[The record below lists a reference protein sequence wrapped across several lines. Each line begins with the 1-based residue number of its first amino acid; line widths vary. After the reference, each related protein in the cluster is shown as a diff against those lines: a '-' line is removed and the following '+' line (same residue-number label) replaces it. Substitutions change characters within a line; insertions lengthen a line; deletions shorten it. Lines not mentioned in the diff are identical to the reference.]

1 MLIDGTSKKV
11 EDIRAG
17 DRLMGDDSTERVV
30 KAGTLVHGVG
40 TMYEIKSRNL
50 GRDTW
55 SVFKIG
61 CHLLRKLDKP
71 PALTFFS
78 LSLLSV

>member
-30 KAGTLVHGVG
+30 KADSLVHGIG
-40 TMYEIKSRNL
+40 TMYQVKSRNA

-55 SVFKIG
+55 SV
-61 CHLLRKLDKP
+61 
-71 PALTFFS
+71 
-78 LSLLSV
+78 